1 MDVHIKVLGP
11 GCSNC
16 RTLESLV
23 RDAVQT
29 LGIDATVEE
38 VTDYAAIASYG
49 VMRTPALV
57 IDDTVFLSGRVP
69 NRDEVRR
76 IIEGLGR

>member
-1 MDVHIKVLGP
+1 MDIKILGG
-11 GCSNC
+11 GCANC
-16 RTLESLV
+16 RALEAMA
-23 RDAVQT
+23 REAVT
-29 LGIDATVEE
+29 ALGITATVEE

-57 IDDTVFLSGRVP
+57 IDGTVFLSGRVP
-69 NRDEVRR
+69 QKDEVRR

>member
-1 MDVHIKVLGP
+1 MHIKVLGP

>member
-1 MDVHIKVLGP
+1 MDIKILGG
-11 GCSNC
+11 GCANC
-16 RTLESLV
+16 RALEAMAKE
-23 RDAVQT
+23 AVAE
-29 LGIDATVEE
+29 LGLAATVEE

-57 IDDTVFLSGRVP
+57 IDGTVFLSGRVP
-69 NRDEVRR
+69 QKDEVRR

>member
-1 MDVHIKVLGP
+1 MDIKILGG
-11 GCSNC
+11 GCANC
-16 RTLESLV
+16 RALEAMAKE
-23 RDAVQT
+23 AVAE
-29 LGIDATVEE
+29 LGLTATVEE

-57 IDDTVFLSGRVP
+57 IDGTVFLSGRVP
-69 NRDEVRR
+69 QKDEVRR

>member
-1 MDVHIKVLGP
+1 MHIKVLGP

-69 NRDEVRR
+69 HRDEVRR

>member
-1 MDVHIKVLGP
+1 MEIKVLGG
-11 GCSNC
+11 GCANC
-16 RTLESLV
+16 RALQAMAEE
-23 RDAVQT
+23 AVAS
-29 LGIDATVEE
+29 LGIEATVEE

-57 IDDTVFLSGRVP
+57 IDGTVFLSGRVP
-69 NRDEVRR
+69 QRDEVRR